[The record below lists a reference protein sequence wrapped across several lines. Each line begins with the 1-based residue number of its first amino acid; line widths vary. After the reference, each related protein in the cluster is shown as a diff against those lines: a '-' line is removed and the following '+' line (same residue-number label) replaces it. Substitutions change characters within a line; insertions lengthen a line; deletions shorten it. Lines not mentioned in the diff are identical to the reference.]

1 MKKKVIIS
9 STIAVVLIVVV
20 LAIRNQR
27 NKAEAARKSNEE
39 FINKLKIQ
47 RQSEDRRFENLKDY

>member
-1 MKKKVIIS
+1 MKKKIIIRS
-9 STIAVVLIVVV
+9 VVAVVLVVA
-20 LAIRNQR
+20 LAIINQR

-47 RQSEDRRFENLKDY
+47 RQSEDSRFENLKDY

>member
-1 MKKKVIIS
+1 MKKKIIIS
-9 STIAVVLIVVV
+9 SVVALIVLV
-20 LAIRNQR
+20 LAIINQR

-47 RQSEDRRFENLKDY
+47 RQSEDRRFENYKDY